1 MEKKSGSDAAV
12 CHCIIDSS
20 IFSLVVSVSWFCC
33 TPLTNLHVDV
43 KSPPPGPAP
52 SAAAA
57 FFWEAWLEHRWH
69 IDSSDYA
76 TERPIPSEFFRPRPG
91 ESESSKSHA
100 GAPDRRRHRTQP
112 QAGSTRTVT
121 MTRNGLGTW
130 TRQPGPGPSATL
142 AGAAE
147 HLQQDF
153 WILLDSWYPG
163 PPAAGGRPGLGVA
176 WHSPGWHC
184 YLDSWY
190 PMKSYMI
197 YCYFSYVHDIICD
210 IVYI

>member
-112 QAGSTRTVT
+112 QPGWLDSDRDHDSDW
-121 MTRNGLGTW
+121 TRNSDTAA
-130 TRQPGPGPSATL
+130 RPGAKRHTGRCR
-142 AGAAE
+142 GA
-147 HLQQDF
+147 
-153 WILLDSWYPG
+153 
-163 PPAAGGRPGLGVA
+163 PAAGF
-176 WHSPGWHC
+176 
-184 YLDSWY
+184 LDSSGFLVPGTACRRRAPWAGGGLALTGLALLSGFLVPY
-190 PMKSYMI
+190 EII
-197 YCYFSYVHDIICD
+197 YDLLLFFICT
-210 IVYI
+210 